1 MLGLLVTGA
10 PRRPLVGSQQRC
22 CVREPENWFAGRE
35 HRRVGPELR
44 RRSYVANTQLLEG
57 HDRCSRRSRHSS
69 SSNYSTR
76 CHLSSRSTT
85 SCTQRR
91 RFARDARCAL
101 RSNTAAVLLG
111 CSQEKR
117 KQEAGR
123 IRDKYPDRIPVIV
136 EKADKSDIV
145 DIDKKKCAPRRSH
158 SHREPP
164 CNSGNLVAFQGS
176 GRGAGGRGWGL
187 LGGGG
192 GPWHSLALGGA
203 TAG

>member
-1 MLGLLVTGA
+1 MRPTA
-10 PRRPLVGSQQRC
+10 PL
-22 CVREPENWFAGRE
+22 
-35 HRRVGPELR
+35 
-44 RRSYVANTQLLEG
+44 
-57 HDRCSRRSRHSS
+57 CSRCAMRS
-69 SSNYSTR
+69 
-76 CHLSSRSTT
+76 
-85 SCTQRR
+85 
-91 RFARDARCAL
+91 AL
-101 RSNTAAVLLG
+101 IPTAAVLLG

>member
-1 MLGLLVTGA
+1 MVLRSFERAELTDS
-10 PRRPLVGSQQRC
+10 RRDR
-22 CVREPENWFAGRE
+22 
-35 HRRVGPELR
+35 PELR
-44 RRSYVANTQLLEG
+44 RRSYVANTQLLDA

-85 SCTQRR
+85 SCAQRR

-145 DIDKKKCAPRRSH
+145 DIDKKKCARPCH
-158 SHREPP
+158 SHR
-164 CNSGNLVAFQGS
+164 
-176 GRGAGGRGWGL
+176 GAPLQQQQPR
-187 LGGGG
+187 
-192 GPWHSLALGGA
+192 
-203 TAG
+203 